1 MPSESKE
8 TEVVSTSYCGTSGQY
23 DTILSLPLSWK
34 EIGESTEVAPS
45 LNRYVV
51 ESRTRLVDSSKEVM
65 RNEQYTID
73 ASRRLKFV
81 ISITSRYA
89 VDRFVNYSATTTLNN
104 KNFGWRVK

>member
-8 TEVVSTSYCGTSGQY
+8 TKVVSTSYCGTSGQY

>member
-1 MPSESKE
+1 MLSTAYCESEN
-8 TEVVSTSYCGTSGQY
+8 VLGLRGQMHQ
-23 DTILSLPLSWK
+23 IMSLPLSWK

-89 VDRFVNYSATTTLNN
+89 VDRFVSNSNTTTLNN
-104 KNFGWRVK
+104 KNFGWRAK